1 MAVEGQMGRST
12 PYIARETI
20 VSATINGA
28 IGALFFLAVFGTAGR
43 VAVGHWGR
51 YAFDFLPQSA
61 AVALMACLVP
71 GLIARRAQLAGRLGI
86 QGSTPVAVRWL
97 LRAAF
102 VSMLSALTLGTAVAC
117 LWLASD
123 VATLDWRPALAI
135 KIIYGAALGAW
146 VTWRVLRRMVGGAP
160 LI

>member
-1 MAVEGQMGRST
+1 MTVDKQMGRIT

-20 VSATINGA
+20 VSAVINGA
-28 IGALFFLAVFGTAGR
+28 IGALFFFIIFGTAEHIAAGETHY
-43 VAVGHWGR
+43 AV
-51 YAFDFLPQSA
+51 DFLWQSA

-86 QGSTPVAVRWL
+86 RGSHPATVSWL

-102 VSMLSALTLGTAVAC
+102 LSILSALTLGAAIAF
-117 LWLASD
+117 LWLVSD
-123 VATLDWRPALAI
+123 VTTLHWPVALCI

-146 VTWRVLRRMVGGAP
+146 VTWRVLRRMVGAAP